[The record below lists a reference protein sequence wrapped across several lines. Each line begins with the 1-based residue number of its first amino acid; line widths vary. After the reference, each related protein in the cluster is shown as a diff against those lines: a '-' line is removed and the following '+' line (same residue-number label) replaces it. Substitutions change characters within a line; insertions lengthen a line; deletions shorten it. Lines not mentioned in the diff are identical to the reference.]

1 MKMTTAVVGALL
13 GCSQAGAA
21 VFEFHGSARGLDNDT
36 PIYQEQH
43 AVSGTCESGVFV
55 PEQHRVDYLRASDDT
70 PFASKQLTYRQSVQ
84 LPEVDFHQPEFNERL
99 EISYPEA
106 NLLDITWQKPS
117 SETAMFELRFGGKLV
132 VDAGFDQFVRANW
145 AAVTSGQ
152 SVEFDFLAPT
162 RGDYYGFVLEPGP
175 KNRVDADIVVQ
186 IRPTSLMLR
195 VLVDPIVLG
204 YNRQGALT
212 HYLGLT
218 NIRKNA
224 DANYTAAINYRVI
237 RYPECELTD

>member
-1 MKMTTAVVGALL
+1 MKATAAFVGALL
-13 GCSQAGAA
+13 GCSHAGAA
-21 VFEFHGSARGLDNDT
+21 VFEFHGSARSLENNT
-36 PIYQEQH
+36 LIYKEQH
-43 AVSGTCESGVFV
+43 TVSGTCESGVFV
-55 PEQHRVDYLRASDDT
+55 PEQHRVDYLRDAEDT
-70 PFASKQLTYRQSVQ
+70 PFASKQLAYRQSTR
-84 LPEVDFHQPEFNERL
+84 LPAVDFHQPEFNERL
-99 EISYPEA
+99 QISYPEA
-106 NLLDITWQKPS
+106 NTLDITWQKPS
-117 SETAMFELRFGGKLV
+117 SETAMFELRFGSKLV

-224 DANYTAAINYRVI
+224 DANHTAAINYQVI

>member
-1 MKMTTAVVGALL
+1 MKATAAFVGALL

-21 VFEFHGSARGLDNDT
+21 VFEFHGSARSLDDDR
-36 PIYQEQH
+36 PVYQEHH

-55 PEQHRVDYLRASDDT
+55 PAQHRVEYLRDSDGT
-70 PFASKQLTYRQSVQ
+70 PFASKQLTYRRSAQ
-84 LPEVDFHQPEFNERL
+84 LPEVDFQQPEFNERL

-106 NLLDITWQKPS
+106 STLDITWQKPS

-175 KNRVDADIVVQ
+175 KNRLDADIVVQ

-212 HYLGLT
+212 HYRGLT

-224 DANYTAAINYRVI
+224 DANHTAEIHYRI
-237 RYPECELTD
+237 TRYPECELTG

>member
-1 MKMTTAVVGALL
+1 MKATAAFVGALL

-21 VFEFHGSARGLDNDT
+21 VFEFHGSARSLDDDR
-36 PIYQEQH
+36 PVYQEHH

-55 PEQHRVDYLRASDDT
+55 PAQHRVEYLRDSDGT
-70 PFASKQLTYRQSVQ
+70 PFASKQLTYRRSAQ
-84 LPEVDFHQPEFNERL
+84 LPEVDFQQPEFNERL

-106 NLLDITWQKPS
+106 STLDITWQKPS

-175 KNRVDADIVVQ
+175 KNRLDADIVVQ

-212 HYLGLT
+212 HYRGLT

-224 DANYTAAINYRVI
+224 DANHTAEIYYRI
-237 RYPECELTD
+237 TRYPACELTG